1 MSKHQYTPFVYIWT
15 NSDTQQYYIGSRT
28 AKNCHPDDGYIC
40 SSKIAKPLIMENPE
54 QWVREILYIGEDAKE
69 VITKETEILM
79 ERDCKND
86 KLSLNMH
93 NGDGNFSNAG
103 CIMSEESKAKMS
115 KSKKGRPSPL
125 KGRKGHPM
133 SDEAKEKLSKS
144 KKGTIA
150 SDETRAKIS
159 AANMGRTPTE
169 ETRKKLSDAKKGRI
183 VSEDTCKRISEAKKG
198 HVPTVEARAK
208 ISAANTGSKRSD
220 ETKAKMSSASKG
232 KPKSPEASEKMSK
245 SKKGIPITDEVRQK
259 RNEYY
264 ATHVVSEETR
274 TKMSE
279 TMKNLPKEECTHC
292 GRWFMHANLVQHHGD
307 KCKKKK

>member
-133 SDEAKEKLSKS
+133 SDEAKEKLSMM
-144 KKGTIA
+144 I
-150 SDETRAKIS
+150 
-159 AANMGRTPTE
+159 
-169 ETRKKLSDAKKGRI
+169 
-183 VSEDTCKRISEAKKG
+183 
-198 HVPTVEARAK
+198 
-208 ISAANTGSKRSD
+208 
-220 ETKAKMSSASKG
+220 
-232 KPKSPEASEKMSK
+232 
-245 SKKGIPITDEVRQK
+245 
-259 RNEYY
+259 
-264 ATHVVSEETR
+264 
-274 TKMSE
+274 
-279 TMKNLPKEECTHC
+279 
-292 GRWFMHANLVQHHGD
+292 F
-307 KCKKKK
+307 